1 MSSLILSVSPE
12 NVERP
17 YCFDMTRV
25 RVYSIEELYY
35 HCYHYWKQ
43 SIDDFIM
50 GKLEDWIR
58 IELGLSHISGQ
69 IAKIKDEYSSITEQY
84 IRFLGL
90 IDYFYDS
97 ELESLRKEIYKWE
110 HKAEWEKCKEKADY
124 FMAQEK
130 PEEAMKWYMK
140 AIVFDENPKIYNNM
154 GVASMHMGWYR
165 DAAYYFQKA
174 YQKEPNSIPILLNLT
189 DVYILQKNFK
199 EAGKYLS
206 QAAQLDDSQVI
217 WYYYGELYNSMGNQ
231 KKAIEAYLK
240 AISKGDHFDSY
251 IKLARIYVQEK
262 DFETAQ
268 AYLEKIKTSQRN
280 EIYWMEYSKL
290 YEAWDKK
297 DLALE
302 AVQKSI
308 SKNKNYIYSWIA
320 LARFQRRNNC
330 LEEAEKAISE
340 ALRIDAENE
349 EAQIEAA
356 KIQKE
361 LGKEKEYRQS
371 LKELINKWV
380 HRYRQDTI

>member
-1 MSSLILSVSPE
+1 M
-12 NVERP
+12 
-17 YCFDMTRV
+17 
-25 RVYSIEELYY
+25 
-35 HCYHYWKQ
+35 
-43 SIDDFIM
+43 
-50 GKLEDWIR
+50 
-58 IELGLSHISGQ
+58 
-69 IAKIKDEYSSITEQY
+69 
-84 IRFLGL
+84 
-90 IDYFYDS
+90 
-97 ELESLRKEIYKWE
+97 
-110 HKAEWEKCKEKADY
+110 
-124 FMAQEK
+124 
-130 PEEAMKWYMK
+130 
-140 AIVFDENPKIYNNM
+140 
-154 GVASMHMGWYR
+154 
-165 DAAYYFQKA
+165 
-174 YQKEPNSIPILLNLT
+174 LNLT

-361 LGKEKEYRQS
+361 LGKGKEYRQS